1 MIMINKNKKSIIS
14 LNTKIEKCTI
24 CNRLVDFRTS
34 IAKIKRKM
42 YRKENYWGKPIA
54 GFGDKNAKLMILGLA
69 PAAHGGNR
77 TGRVFTG
84 DKSSDFLFM
93 CLHAA
98 GISNH
103 SYSNNRED
111 GLELFNTYLT
121 LALKCV
127 PPGDK
132 PTREELH
139 NCSYFLKNEMD
150 IINLNDVAKR
160 ISPFLK
166 KGMVLIFESSVAIG
180 TTKQISETIESLTNL
195 KFGND
200 LGLAYCP
207 ERYNPT
213 PMKKQTQDTE
223 FNIHSRGENFTVDK
237 ISRVV
242 GGINEKSTEIAQLF
256 YSQFQDNHFAKP
268 T

>member
-1 MIMINKNKKSIIS
+1 MINKNKKSIIS

-42 YRKENYWGKPIA
+42 YRKENYWGKPIV

-103 SYSNNRED
+103 SYSNYRED
-111 GLELFNTYLT
+111 GLVLFNTYLT

-150 IINLNDVAKR
+150 IINNIKVILCLGKIAFDSILQYYKRSNLIELKSFKFSHGAEYLLPDGKILVGCYHPSPRNVNTKR
-160 ISPFLK
+160 INKEKLVTLLK
-166 KGMVLIFESSVAIG
+166 KVL
-180 TTKQISETIESLTNL
+180 TKL
-195 KFGND
+195 K
-200 LGLAYCP
+200 
-207 ERYNPT
+207 
-213 PMKKQTQDTE
+213 
-223 FNIHSRGENFTVDK
+223 
-237 ISRVV
+237 
-242 GGINEKSTEIAQLF
+242 
-256 YSQFQDNHFAKP
+256 
-268 T
+268 